1 MTQLINTRYDNIQ
14 VHLRSDD
21 PDIASAKSESALNF
35 QFRRIINI
43 PTGTKAVV
51 SVLNAQIP
59 NTFYNITKRIRL
71 KLFIDPSVPYTATT
85 PPTSNLTY
93 NVLEI
98 GQYDICSF
106 TSWLNAWP
114 KIGTVV
120 PPVPDSYYPV
130 WAIDG
135 VISHQAKTAKWIVQQ
150 SAGGGGAWNI
160 PVVFGSIEYQTE
172 PFNDAIDW
180 KPLPV
185 DDDNYLNI
193 LRFLGLATTQNYCG
207 NYQVQVGGEPRV
219 QLFNFYYSREIPDFT
234 GHHNIYLGTDLIT
247 NSVDSLS
254 FGGEHILTKI
264 PVSAP
269 FGSLIHYNGE
279 TRAGTLLNQQFI
291 SDIQLEIQDHH
302 NHLIDLNGVR
312 WNITL
317 LIQFVEAETDETD
330 HHMQTEDAIRATPLA
345 DQHKLRAANK
355 NKKAYFKHKI
365 KKYFDSLIN
374 PKELKSEI
382 YNHSIGKTPILQGL
396 TGIVSGG
403 DPPNNIAP
411 TGVGGIDQSMTQ
423 PLPN

>member
-1 MTQLINTRYDNIQ
+1 MTQLINTKYDNIQ

-59 NTFYNITKRIRL
+59 NTFYNITKRIRMVMN
-71 KLFIDPSVPYTATT
+71 IDPALVPAGV
-85 PPTSNLTY
+85 PTINPTY
-93 NVLEI
+93 HNLEI
-98 GQYDICSF
+98 GQYDICAF
-106 TSWLNAWP
+106 TAWLNKWP
-114 KIGTVV
+114 KVAAATV
-120 PPVPDSYYPV
+120 PVTDYPV
-130 WAIDG
+130 WKIDG
-135 VISHQAKTAKWIVQQ
+135 VISNDARTGKWIAQQ
-150 SAGGGGAWNI
+150 PAGGKGAWNI
-160 PVVFGSIEYQTE
+160 PVTFGSIEYQ
-172 PFNDAIDW
+172 PDPNNFAIPYE
-180 KPLPV
+180 PLPL

-193 LRFLGLATTQNYCG
+193 LRFLGLTSSKSYCG
-207 NYQVQVGGEPRV
+207 NYQQQFGLEPRV
-219 QLFNFYYSREIPDFT
+219 PLFNFYYSREIPDFT

-317 LIQFVEAETDETD
+317 LIQFVEAEKDETD

-345 DQHKLRAANK
+345 NQHKLRMANK

-365 KKYFDSLIN
+365 KKYFDSLVN

-403 DPPNNIAP
+403 DPPSNIAP
-411 TGVGGIDQSMTQ
+411 TGVGGIDKTMTQ

>member
-1 MTQLINTRYDNIQ
+1 MTQLINTKYDNIQ

-21 PDIASAKSESALNF
+21 PDIASIKSESALNF

-59 NTFYNITKRIRL
+59 NSFYNITKRIRMVMY
-71 KLFIDPSVPYTATT
+71 IDPAVPYVATT
-85 PPTSNLTY
+85 PPVINPTY
-93 NVLEI
+93 NILEV
-98 GQYDICSF
+98 GQYDVCNF
-106 TSWLNAWP
+106 TKWLNKWP
-114 KIGTVV
+114 KVLPAVV
-120 PPVPDSYYPV
+120 PVIDYPV

-135 VISHQAKTAKWIVQQ
+135 VIQEPVTTGKWIVQQ
-150 SAGGGGAWNI
+150 PAGGGGAWNI
-160 PVVFGSIEYQTE
+160 PVTYGSIEYQD
-172 PFNDAIDW
+172 PIYDAAVPW
-180 KPLPV
+180 KPLPL

-193 LRFLGLATTQNYCG
+193 LRFLGLATSQSYCG
-207 NYQVQVGGEPRV
+207 NYQVQINDEPRV
-219 QLFNFYYSREIPDFT
+219 KLFNFYYSREIPDFT

-269 FGSLIHYNGE
+269 FGSIIHYNGE

-291 SDIQLEIQDHH
+291 SDINLEIQDHH

-317 LIQFVEAETDETD
+317 LIQFVESELDETD

-382 YNHSIGKTPILQGL
+382 YNHGIGKTPILQGL

-411 TGVGGIDQSMTQ
+411 VGVGGIDQTMTQ

>member
-1 MTQLINTRYDNIQ
+1 MTQLINTKYDNIQ

-21 PDIASAKSESALNF
+21 PDLATAKSESSLNF

-59 NTFYNITKRIRL
+59 NTFYNITKRCRL
-71 KLFIDPSVPYTATT
+71 RMYVDPSVPYTATT
-85 PPTSNLTY
+85 PPNINLTY

-98 GQYDICSF
+98 GQYSLCDF
-106 TSWLNAWP
+106 TAWLNKWP
-114 KIGTVV
+114 KIGVVV
-120 PPVPDSYYPV
+120 PPVPDNSYPV

-135 VISHQAKTAKWIVQQ
+135 VIGDTHTGKWIAQQ
-150 SAGGGGAWNI
+150 LGAGHGGAWNI
-160 PVVFGSIEYQTE
+160 PVLYGMIEYQD
-172 PFNDAIDW
+172 PLYDFAIPW
-180 KPLPV
+180 KPLPL

-193 LRFLGLATTQNYCG
+193 LRFLGLESSQSYCG
-207 NYQVQVGGEPRV
+207 NYQQQIANEPRTRT
-219 QLFNFYYSREIPDFT
+219 FDAYWAREIPDFT

-269 FGSLIHYNGE
+269 FGSMIHYNGE
-279 TRAGTLLNQQFI
+279 TRAGTLLNQQFL
-291 SDIQLEIQDHH
+291 SDINLEIQDHH
-302 NHLIDLNGVR
+302 NHIIDLNGVR

-317 LIQFVEAETDETD
+317 LIQFVDAEEQDEVD
-330 HHMQTEDAIRATPLA
+330 HHMKTPDAIRATPLA
-345 DQHKLRAANK
+345 NQHKLRASNR
-355 NKKAYFKHKI
+355 NRKAYFKHKI
-365 KKYFDSLIN
+365 KRYFDSLIN
-374 PKELKSEI
+374 PKELKSDI
-382 YNHSIGKTPILQGL
+382 MNHGIGKVPILQGL

-411 TGVGGIDQSMTQ
+411 AGVGGIDTQITQ
-423 PLPN
+423 PLP